1 MEQSWDTAGR
11 PASGRYPRLAAA
23 IAEDAPPADYEAVFE
38 RAVNR
43 ILDAFE
49 HGGSGGSGGSDDT
62 DAPRGAR
69 PGAP

>member
-1 MEQSWDTAGR
+1 MERSWDTAGR
-11 PASGRYPRLAAA
+11 LASGRYPRLAAA

-49 HGGSGGSGGSDDT
+49 HGGSGGSGGT